1 MLIPTTKLL
10 KKCIYDVDK
19 IVNRR
24 KIRGEQYFKKNN
36 KWIYTISQTIQG
48 DTFNE

>member
-1 MLIPTTKLL
+1 MQDQIL

-24 KIRGEQYFKKNN
+24 KIRLVNNTLKKNN